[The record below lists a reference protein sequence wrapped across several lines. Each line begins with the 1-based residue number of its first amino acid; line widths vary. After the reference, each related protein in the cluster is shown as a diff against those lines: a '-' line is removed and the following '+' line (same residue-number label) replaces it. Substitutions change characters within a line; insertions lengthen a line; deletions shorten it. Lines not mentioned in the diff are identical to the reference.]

1 VIETINKRLTCLT
14 ELTEHIKTMTYD
26 VGNPGPGLGQ
36 AQQCGGV
43 KTVNGIPTPPSVI
56 ETINKRLTCLLSQ
69 VESIASEA
77 LEPLRQ
83 CEDVINQSLAAA
95 KTH

>member
-1 VIETINKRLTCLT
+1 
-14 ELTEHIKTMTYD
+14 M
-26 VGNPGPGLGQ
+26 
-36 AQQCGGV
+36 
-43 KTVNGIPTPPSVI
+43 I

-95 KTH
+95 KRIMEEGRCTKQVMKIIHEMSCVY

>member
-1 VIETINKRLTCLT
+1 
-14 ELTEHIKTMTYD
+14 M
-26 VGNPGPGLGQ
+26 
-36 AQQCGGV
+36 
-43 KTVNGIPTPPSVI
+43 I

-95 KTH
+95 TRIMEEGRCTKQVMKVNREACCAH